1 MVAGEMH
8 NTGLF
13 FSKSVLLL
21 FLLYPPH
28 NDETFFSSWVHVNK
42 KQCLLCHRDVK
53 TRCEEGFSRRV
64 CP

>member
-28 NDETFFSSWVHVNK
+28 NDETFFFLLGTCEQKAMSSVS
-42 KQCLLCHRDVK
+42 Q
-53 TRCEEGFSRRV
+53 RCED
-64 CP
+64 